1 MLVWLLLYTHVLLAQ
16 DQSVE
21 EYCFSSIPKM
31 KEVSARLKFILVPVD
46 KTQEDKN
53 CFTVS
58 TPSHRRELIQQYVK
72 RLDPSVN
79 VGFSSAQIRTEPCRI
94 KVEKIRLNSKQE
106 ANAGVSPEQAI
117 SLQVDQSSESAKDVT
132 TIQTLKEFELTMN
145 QEVVKGECRAI
156 NSTRYEI
163 SLEIRRDPLPLAP
176 PLAAGM
182 IIPVDGTQKIKTQE
196 TSKLQTT
203 IQLNAGE
210 TIEIGSVLKNLT
222 DQASKIDVN
231 SGATID
237 QTNIKQNE
245 KILLSID

>member
-1 MLVWLLLYTHVLLAQ
+1 MLLWLLLYTHVLLAQ

-53 CFTVS
+53 CLTVN

-79 VGFSSAQIRTEPCRI
+79 VGFSSAEIRTEPCRI
-94 KVEKIRLNSKQE
+94 KVEKIRLNSKQG
-106 ANAGVSPEQAI
+106 ANAALLPEQSI
-117 SLQVDQSSESAKDVT
+117 SLQADQSSATGKDVT
-132 TIQTLKEFELTMN
+132 TIQTIKEFELTVN

-176 PLAAGM
+176 PLASGM
-182 IIPVDGTQKIKTQE
+182 IIPADGNQKIKTQE

>member
-1 MLVWLLLYTHVLLAQ
+1 MLLWLLLYTQVLLAQ

-58 TPSHRRELIQQYVK
+58 TPQHRRELIQHYVK
-72 RLDPSVN
+72 RLEPSVN
-79 VGFSSAQIRTEPCRI
+79 VGFSSAEIRTEPCRI
-94 KVEKIRLNSKQE
+94 KVEKIRLNSKQGT
-106 ANAGVSPEQAI
+106 NAGLSPEQAI
-117 SLQVDQSSESAKDVT
+117 SLQADQSSESARDVT
-132 TIQTLKEFELTMN
+132 KIQTLKEFELTVN
-145 QEVVKGECRAI
+145 QEVVKGECRVI
-156 NSTRYEI
+156 NSIRYEI
-163 SLEIRRDPLPLAP
+163 TLEIRRDPLPLAP
-176 PLAAGM
+176 PLSPGM
-182 IIPVDGTQKIKTQE
+182 IIPISGTQKTKTQE

-210 TIEIGSVLKNLT
+210 TIEVGSVVKTLT
-222 DQASKIDVN
+222 DQVSKVDVN

-237 QTNIKQNE
+237 QMNVKQNE